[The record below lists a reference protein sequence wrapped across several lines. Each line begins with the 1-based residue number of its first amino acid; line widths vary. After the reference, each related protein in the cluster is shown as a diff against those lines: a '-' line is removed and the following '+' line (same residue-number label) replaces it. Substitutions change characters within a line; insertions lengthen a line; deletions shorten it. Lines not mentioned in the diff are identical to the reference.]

1 MPSTD
6 LMDTFTNAGAG
17 AAVVSPLWLP
27 TLHDIS
33 AGASWLLPVLGCGWL
48 LMQIAFKLKDRY
60 SK

>member
-1 MPSTD
+1 
-6 LMDTFTNAGAG
+6 MDTFTNAGAG